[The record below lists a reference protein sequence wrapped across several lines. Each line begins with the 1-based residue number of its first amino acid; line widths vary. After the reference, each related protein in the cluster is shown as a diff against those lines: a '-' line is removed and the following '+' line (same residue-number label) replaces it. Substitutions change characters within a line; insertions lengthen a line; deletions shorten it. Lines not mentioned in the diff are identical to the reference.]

1 VVNFRPLLISLLLFG
16 LLAAAVINAGIMIAN
31 SNDADESIA
40 NNTAINDYSTDLT
53 ESLEGAGGEGTT
65 AYDSFSNSTISLTGG
80 IVFLDAIGGLWK
92 TLINV
97 PRTVFILTRSLVSST
112 ILESN
117 GFLVIFGVITLI
129 ILLSII
135 LAVWKLVSTGE
146 SG

>member
-1 VVNFRPLLISLLLFG
+1 
-16 LLAAAVINAGIMIAN
+16 MIAN

-53 ESLEGAGGEGTT
+53 DSLEGAGGEGTT

-117 GFLVIFGVITLI
+117 GFLVVFGVITLI
-129 ILLSII
+129 IILSII

>member
-53 ESLEGAGGEGTT
+53 DSLEGAGGEGTT

>member
-53 ESLEGAGGEGTT
+53 DSLEGAGGEGTT

-92 TLINV
+92 TLLNV
-97 PRTVFILTRSLVSST
+97 PRTVFNLTQDLVRVLY
-112 ILESN
+112 LEALDS
-117 GFLVIFGVITLI
+117 
-129 ILLSII
+129 
-135 LAVWKLVSTGE
+135 
-146 SG
+146 